1 MKFLANLFGG
11 IASAWQACLFALA
24 LGVFGGGFGVYK
36 VMHNANLAGETKT
49 VIAEHRLVNDELKIN
64 VELGQLYVP
73 KFVFVA
79 TETQRVK
86 SEIPQHV
93 TPEIDRTHP
102 VPLGFVRVWNDLPG
116 GPIPPATAGS
126 DADPSGIALSSVADA
141 GVATQGAYETC
152 RVSLTA
158 WWDWYDR
165 NAVVWNKA
173 HGK

>member
-1 MKFLANLFGG
+1 MKFLASLFSG

-24 LGVFGGGFGVYK
+24 LGVFGGGFATYK
-36 VMHNANLAGETKT
+36 VMHNANLAAETKT
-49 VIAEHRLVNDELKIN
+49 VIAEHKLVNDELNIN
-64 VELGQLYVP
+64 VSLGQLYVP

-116 GPIPPATAGS
+116 GAVPPASAGS
-126 DADPSGIALSSVADA
+126 DADPSGVALSSVADT
-141 GVATQGAYETC
+141 GVATQGALKTC
-152 RVSLTA
+152 LTA
-158 WWDWYDR
+158 NSEWWDWYDR
-165 NAVVWNKA
+165 NAAVWNKA
-173 HGK
+173 HSK